1 MKATQIS
8 KQVWSLRTWVII
20 PITVWVVV
28 EEDGVTL
35 IDTGIPTMAKG
46 IMKFIE
52 QLQAGPLKRIL
63 LTHGHSDHV
72 GSLKAILSKHNVP
85 VFAHRKEIPFIEGEL
100 PYSGKKLMTTLPKGA
115 TQALQENGHGQ
126 LQPIGG
132 LTPYFTPGHS
142 PGHTV
147 YFHEA
152 DQVLLAG
159 DLFSS
164 KNGKLRKPLFTPDM
178 SEVLN
183 SSTIVSKLR
192 PARLEVCHG
201 SSVFKPAE
209 QLDEYVAGI
218 RKTHPS
224 VTTN

>member
-1 MKATQIS
+1 
-8 KQVWSLRTWVII
+8 
-20 PITVWVVV
+20 VWVVV

-183 SSTIVSKLR
+183 S
-192 PARLEVCHG
+192 
-201 SSVFKPAE
+201 
-209 QLDEYVAGI
+209 
-218 RKTHPS
+218 
-224 VTTN
+224 

>member
-8 KQVWSLRTWVII
+8 KHIWSLKTWILI
-20 PITVWVVV
+20 PVTVWVVV

-46 IMKFIE
+46 IMTFIE
-52 QLQAGPLKRIL
+52 RLQAGPLKRII

-72 GSLKAILSKHNVP
+72 GSLKAILRKYNVP
-85 VFAHRKEIPFIEGEL
+85 VFAHRKEIPYIEGEL
-100 PYSGKKLMTTLPKGA
+100 PYSGKKLMTTLQKG
-115 TQALQENGHGQ
+115 TTHALPENEQGQ

-142 PGHTV
+142 PGHV
-147 YFHEA
+147 AYYQEQ

-164 KNGKLRKPLFTPDM
+164 KKGKLRKPLFTPDM
-178 SEVLN
+178 SEVLQ
-183 SSTIVSKLR
+183 SSTIVSKLL

-201 SSVFKPAE
+201 SSVSQPAD
-209 QLDEYVAGI
+209 QLDAYIAGI
-218 RKTHPS
+218 NKTHPS
-224 VTTN
+224 VTVS